1 MKLLALDSS
10 GLVASVAVLED
21 DRLLAEYTIN
31 YKKTHSQT
39 LLPMLDEIGRMIDL
53 DLNTLDAIAV
63 AAGPGSFTGLRIGAA
78 TAKGLGLALD
88 KPLIGVPT
96 VDALAYNL
104 YDARQLICPV
114 MDARR
119 GQVYTGI
126 YRFEDGKMIIITKQK
141 AVKVEELIGDLNALG
156 QEVIFLGDGVPVYAD
171 LIREKIKVP
180 YSFAPAHVNKQRAG
194 TVGALGMVLYQRGQV
209 QSAAEHQP
217 EYLRVSQAER
227 ERAARL
233 KGQKQV

>member
-1 MKLLALDSS
+1 
-10 GLVASVAVLED
+10 
-21 DRLLAEYTIN
+21 
-31 YKKTHSQT
+31 
-39 LLPMLDEIGRMIDL
+39 
-53 DLNTLDAIAV
+53 
-63 AAGPGSFTGLRIGAA
+63 
-78 TAKGLGLALD
+78 
-88 KPLIGVPT
+88 
-96 VDALAYNL
+96 
-104 YDARQLICPV
+104 

-119 GQVYTGI
+119 SQVYTGI
-126 YRFEDGKMIIITKQK
+126 YRFEDGKMNIITGQK
-141 AVKVEELIGDLNALG
+141 AVKVEELMGELNALG

-194 TVGALGMVLYQRGQV
+194 SVGALGMVLYQSGQV